1 MDDHYSRKQAMERL
15 GLGSTNS
22 FLFLE
27 RKYPEAFVIVNQV
40 ASGDRHARY
49 DKATLDNF
57 AKKREYFMQGAKREN
72 I

>member
-1 MDDHYSRKQAMERL
+1 MDDSYSRTQAMERL
-15 GLGSTNS
+15 GLRSTNS

-27 RKYPEAFVIVNQV
+27 RKYPDAFVIVNQV
-40 ASGDRHARY
+40 AAGDRHARY

-57 AKKREYFMQGAKREN
+57 AKKREYFKQGAKREN